1 MIRKMKI
8 EDVSEAIEIEKS
20 IFSNPWS
27 EKSFEDAIVSKDNI
41 YLVDISDGEVTG
53 YCGIWTS
60 YDTADLCNMAVTVKH
75 RRKGIAEQLLQE
87 ALLLAEQKKVERIL
101 LEVRESNEAALA
113 LYQKNGFQKIG
124 VRKGYY
130 SNPKEDA
137 VLMECCL
144 SQ

>member
-1 MIRKMKI
+1 M
-8 EDVSEAIEIEKS
+8 
-20 IFSNPWS
+20 
-27 EKSFEDAIVSKDNI
+27 
-41 YLVDISDGEVTG
+41 VDISDGEVTG